1 MTLEFEVNLSLIMA
15 VIAMFSTIVSMVI
28 FITKIKWET
37 GQLEKDIQRTQNDIN
52 ALGAKM
58 TEIRIGNN
66 DELRHILIR
75 VDAMDK
81 ALIQLTSDMKYISD
95 TVKELKE
102 KLFKSTAII

>member
-15 VIAMFSTIVSMVI
+15 VIAMLTTIVSMVI
-28 FITKIKWET
+28 FVTKIKWEV
-37 GQLEKDIQRTQNDIN
+37 GQLEKDIQRTQNDVN
-52 ALGAKM
+52 ALGTKM